1 MLREWQRAQAAQGLV
16 VDNLECAA
24 HLGKDDKRE
33 LVACNHN
40 QLPSQA
46 VQLAQHYCLQR
57 IYIPGWRRSAN
68 DHVRASSPLPLLSMH
83 RAATQ
88 TALQLDCLSE
98 ASADL
103 VVLLMVVQSAI
114 LP

>member
-1 MLREWQRAQAAQGLV
+1 MASLCSRDLMPLPQLDQL
-16 VDNLECAA
+16 DCTA
-24 HLGKDDKRE
+24 HLRVCHGGIAVLRDGD
-33 LVACNHN
+33 
-40 QLPSQA
+40 QLPPQA